1 MEMKAWILDRQAK
14 IEEKPLRLQE
24 IPTPEPSDHE
34 IRIKVHACGICRT
47 DIHLAEGDL
56 PLKKSPLILGHEVVG
71 VVDKVGKDVTSFQA
85 GDRAGVAW
93 LNHACGRC
101 EFCLS
106 GMENLCT
113 SARFTGWDADGGYA
127 EYTVLDGDFAYH
139 VPDHLAFEEL
149 APLMCP
155 GIAGYRSFKL
165 TETKKGQKL
174 CLYGFGPTASYV
186 LQVAQRLGLEVFV
199 VTRSQKNRD
208 AAQELGAD
216 WIGSYEDKVPT
227 TFDAGIIFPPAGNLV
242 EFALSQLKGNGRLI
256 LAPVYMTPIEIN
268 DYNHIWLE
276 RSVKSLAHISRQDGR
291 EFLQIAGEIGIKTQ
305 IEVFAFEQLADILP
319 RVKRGKVNG
328 NAVIKMV

>member
-1 MEMKAWILDRQAK
+1 MRAWILERQAK
-14 IEEKPLRLQE
+14 IEDRPLRLEE

-34 IRIKVHACGICRT
+34 IRIKIHACGICRT
-47 DIHLAEGDL
+47 DIHVAEGDL

-71 VVDKVGKDVTSFQA
+71 IVDKVGKEVTSFKV

-93 LNHACGRC
+93 LNHACGGC

-113 SARFTGWDADGGYA
+113 GASFTGWDTDGGYA
-127 EYTVLDGDFAYH
+127 EYTVLDGEFAYH
-139 VPDHLAFEEL
+139 LADHLTFEEL
-149 APLMCP
+149 APLLCP
-155 GIAGYRSFKL
+155 GIAGYRSLKL
-165 TETKKGQKL
+165 TEAKKGQTVG
-174 CLYGFGPTASYV
+174 LYGFGPTASCV
-186 LQVAQRLGLEVFV
+186 LQVAKHLGLEVFV

-216 WIGSYEDKVPT
+216 WAGSYEDKPPT
-227 TFDAGIIFPPAGNLV
+227 PFDAGIVFPPAGNLV

-268 DYNHIWLE
+268 DYNNIWLE

-291 EFLQIAGEIGIKTQ
+291 EFLQIAGEIRIKTN
-305 IEVFAFEQLADILP
+305 IEVFDFEKLADILP
-319 RVKRGKVNG
+319 LVKGGKVNG

>member
-1 MEMKAWILDRQAK
+1 MKAWILERQAR
-14 IEEKPLRLQE
+14 IENKPIRLEE
-24 IPTPEPSDHE
+24 IPTPEPSDGE

-47 DIHLAEGDL
+47 DIHVAEGDL

-71 VVDKVGKDVTSFQA
+71 IVDKVGKDVTSFQL

-93 LNHACGRC
+93 LNHACGEC

-113 SARFTGWDADGGYA
+113 GASFTGWDADEGYA

-149 APLMCP
+149 APLLCP
-155 GIAGYRSFKL
+155 GIAGYRSLKL
-165 TETKKGQKL
+165 TETKKGQKVG
-174 CLYGFGPTASYV
+174 LYGFGPTASCV
-186 LQVAQRLGLEVFV
+186 LQVAKHSGLEVFV
-199 VTRSQKNRD
+199 VTRSQPSEHEGRY
-208 AAQELGAD
+208 
-216 WIGSYEDKVPT
+216 WIGTYENNPPT
-227 TFDAGIIFPPAGNLV
+227 PFDAGIIFPPAGNLV

-268 DYNHIWLE
+268 DYNNIWLE

-291 EFLQIAGEIGIKTQ
+291 EFLQIAGEIHLKTQ
-305 IEVFAFEQLADILP
+305 IEVFPFDQLADILP
-319 RVKRGKVNG
+319 LVKRGKVEG

>member
-1 MEMKAWILDRQAK
+1 MEMKAWILERQAK
-14 IEEKPLRLQE
+14 IEDRPLRLKE
-24 IPTPEPSDHE
+24 IPAPEPSDPE
-34 IRIKVHACGICRT
+34 IRIKVYACGICRT
-47 DIHLAEGDL
+47 DIHVAEGDL
-56 PLKKSPLILGHEVVG
+56 PLKKSPLILGHEIVG
-71 VVDKVGKDVTSFQA
+71 VVDKVGKDVTSFQV
-85 GDRAGVAW
+85 GDRAGASW

-113 SARFTGWDADGGYA
+113 SAQFTGWDADGGYA

-139 VPDHLAFEEL
+139 VPDHLTFEEL

-165 TETKKGQKL
+165 TEAKKGQKL

-186 LQVAQRLGLEVFV
+186 LQVAKHLGLEVFA

-208 AAQELGAD
+208 SAKELGAD
-216 WIGSYEDKVPT
+216 WIGSYEDKAPA

-256 LAPVYMTPIEIN
+256 LAPVYMTPIEIK

-276 RSVKSLAHISRQDGR
+276 RSIKSLAHISRQDGR
-291 EFLQIAGEIGIKTQ
+291 EFLQIAGRMGIKTQ
-305 IEVFAFEQLADILP
+305 IEVFSFEQLADILP
-319 RVKRGKVNG
+319 LVKSGKVNG
-328 NAVIKMV
+328 NAVIKTV